1 MCVFFGLNILI
12 TRNLVS
18 FFIYMIM
25 KKTLVYLSMGA
36 MILTM
41 GSCSKKV
48 GDFASEYFTTTP
60 TPLETVG
67 ETVPATISGTVPAKF
82 MPKNAVVTVTPVL
95 VWDGGEASSS
105 QVTFQGENA
114 RANGQ
119 VISYKEGGPVTIPFN
134 VLYQPEMLNSDL
146 YLDFKVNQGGK
157 DYVLPRVKVG
167 YGVIAT
173 STLTDVAVLEPAP
186 ANSNFERIIK
196 EKYSAEIKFLI
207 NQANIRANQTSATD
221 YVDFNKDLLAANAA
235 ANMEIAGVNVH
246 SYASPDGTM
255 AFNTQLA
262 EKREENTVSYM
273 RNQLKK
279 DNITEFGELTS
290 EFTPEDWEGFQ
301 ELVEKSNIQDKNLIL
316 SVLKMYKDPEQ
327 REAELKNMSAVFNEL
342 AEQILPQLRYSKIVA
357 TVNVIGKSDE
367 EMFAQFES
375 TPSGLS
381 LEEILYIGTLANDNV
396 KKEAIY
402 TAATQIYPNDFRTW
416 NGLGATEFSL
426 GKYEAAAKAL
436 AQAKKLAPNDK
447 SVDLNQGL
455 VALANNDLSKAKD
468 LIGGAAGVPQA
479 GAALGVLYL
488 NEGKVSN
495 AVNSLGGVKN
505 NNAALAQILSKDYS
519 SAKNTLSA
527 IQNPNAITYYLAA
540 IVGARTNNENM
551 VLTNLREAIKLD
563 NSILSKAQ
571 KDLEFAS
578 YNLGGL

>member
-1 MCVFFGLNILI
+1 
-12 TRNLVS
+12 
-18 FFIYMIM
+18 MIM

-36 MILTM
+36 MVLTM

-48 GDFASEYFTTTP
+48 GDFASEYFSTNP

-119 VISYKEGGPVTIPFN
+119 VISYKDGGNVTIPFN
-134 VLYQPEMLNSDL
+134 VLYQPEMANSDL
-146 YLDFKVNQGGK
+146 YLDFKVNQGGN

-186 ANSNFERIIK
+186 STSNFERIIK

-207 NQANIRANQTSATD
+207 NQANIRANQVDAPD
-221 YVDFNKDLLAANAA
+221 YVDFNKDLIAANDAP
-235 ANMEIAGVNVH
+235 NREIEGVNIH

-262 EKREENTVSYM
+262 EKREANTVSYM

-279 DNITEFGELTS
+279 DKITEFGELTS

-301 ELVEKSNIQDKNLIL
+301 QLVEKSNIQDKNLIL

-367 EMFAQFES
+367 ELFAQFES
-375 TPSGLS
+375 SPSGLS
-381 LEEILYIGTLANDNV
+381 LEEILYIGTLANDDA

-402 TAATQIYPNDFRTW
+402 AAATQIYPNDFRTW
-416 NGLGATEFSL
+416 NGLGAAQFSL
-426 GKYEAAAKAL
+426 GKYDAAAKAL
-436 AQAKKLAPNDK
+436 AQAKKLAPNEK

-455 VALANNDLSKAKD
+455 LALANNDLSKAKD
-468 LIGGAAGVPQA
+468 LIGGAAGVPEA
-479 GAALGVLYL
+479 ASALGVLYL
-488 NEGKVSN
+488 NEGQVSN
-495 AVNSLGGVKN
+495 AVSSLGNAKN
-505 NNAALAQILSKDYS
+505 NNTALAQILAKDYS
-519 SAKNTLSA
+519 SAKNTLA
-527 IQNPNAITYYLAA
+527 GIQNPNANTYYLAA

-551 VLTNLREAIKLD
+551 VMTNLREAIKLD
-563 NSILSKAQ
+563 NTMLEKAK

>member
-1 MCVFFGLNILI
+1 
-12 TRNLVS
+12 
-18 FFIYMIM
+18 MIM

-36 MILTM
+36 MILTL

-48 GDFASEYFTTTP
+48 SDFASEYFTTNP

-119 VISYKEGGPVTIPFN
+119 VISYKDGGSVTIPFN
-134 VLYQPEMLNSDL
+134 VLYQPEMANSDL
-146 YLDFKVNQGGK
+146 YLDFKVNQGGN

-173 STLTDVAVLEPAP
+173 STLTDVAILEPAP
-186 ANSNFERIIK
+186 ATSNFERIIK

-207 NQANIRANQTSATD
+207 NQANIRANQTGAAD
-221 YVDFNKDLLAANAA
+221 YVDFNKDLMAANDAP
-235 ANMEIAGVNVH
+235 NMEIEGVNIH

-255 AFNTQLA
+255 AFNKALA
-262 EKREENTVSYM
+262 EKREVNTVDYM
-273 RNQLKK
+273 RKQLKK
-279 DNITEFGELTS
+279 DKITEFGELTS

-301 ELVEKSNIQDKNLIL
+301 QLVEKSNIQDKNLIL

-367 EMFAQFES
+367 EMFAQFETS
-375 TPSGLS
+375 PSGLS
-381 LEEILYIGTLANDNV
+381 LEEILYIGTLANDNA

-402 TAATQIYPNDFRTW
+402 AAATSIYPNDFRTW
-416 NGLGATEFSL
+416 NGLGATQFSL
-426 GKYEAAAKAL
+426 GKYDAAAKAL
-436 AQAKKLAPNDK
+436 AQAKKLAPNEK
-447 SVDLNQGL
+447 SVDLNLGL
-455 VALANNDLSKAKD
+455 LALANNDMSKAKD
-468 LIGGAAGVPQA
+468 LIGGAAGVPEA

-488 NEGKVSN
+488 YEGQVSN
-495 AVNSLGGVKN
+495 AVNSLGNGKN

-519 SAKNTLSA
+519 AAKNTLA
-527 IQNPNAITYYLAA
+527 GIQNPNANTYYLAA

-551 VLTNLREAIKLD
+551 VMTNLREAIKLD
-563 NSILSKAQ
+563 QTLLAKAQ

-578 YNLGGL
+578 YNLSGL

>member
-1 MCVFFGLNILI
+1 
-12 TRNLVS
+12 
-18 FFIYMIM
+18 MIM
-25 KKTLVYLSMGA
+25 KKTLVYLSLGA
-36 MILTM
+36 MVLTM

-48 GDFASEYFTTTP
+48 GDFASEYFNTNP

-134 VLYQPEMLNSDL
+134 VLYQPEMANSDL

-207 NQANIRANQTSATD
+207 NQANIRANQTSAAD

-262 EKREENTVSYM
+262 EKREVNTVDYM

-301 ELVEKSNIQDKNLIL
+301 QLVEKSNIQDKNLIL

-327 REAELKNMSAVFNEL
+327 REIELKNMSAVFNEL

-375 TPSGLS
+375 SPSGLS
-381 LEEILYIGTLANDNV
+381 LEEILYIGTLANDNA

-426 GKYEAAAKAL
+426 GKYDAAAKAL

-479 GAALGVLYL
+479 ASALGVLYL
-488 NEGKVSN
+488 NEGQVSN
-495 AVNSLGGVKN
+495 AVNSLGSEKN

-563 NSILSKAQ
+563 NSMLAKAQ

>member
-1 MCVFFGLNILI
+1 
-12 TRNLVS
+12 
-18 FFIYMIM
+18 MIM

-36 MILTM
+36 VILSM

-48 GDFASEYFTTTP
+48 GDFASEYFTTNP

-67 ETVPATISGTVPAKF
+67 ATVPATISGTVPAKF

-95 VWDGGEASSS
+95 AWDGGEASSS

-134 VLYQPEMLNSDL
+134 VLYQPEMANSDL

-173 STLTDVAVLEPAP
+173 STLTDLTAIVPAP
-186 ANSNFERIIK
+186 AISNFERIIK

-207 NQANIRANQTSATD
+207 NQANIRNNQTSAAD
-221 YVDFNKDLLAANAA
+221 YVDFNNDLLAANAA
-235 ANMEIAGVNVH
+235 PNMEIAGVNVH

-262 EKREENTVSYM
+262 EKRENVTVDYM

-279 DNITEFGELTS
+279 DKITEFGELTS

-327 REAELKNMSAVFNEL
+327 RETELKNMSAVFNEL

-367 EMFAQFES
+367 EMVAIFAS
-375 TPSGLS
+375 NPSGLNI
-381 LEEILYIGTLANDNV
+381 EEILYIAGLTDDLN
-396 KKEAIY
+396 KKAAIY
-402 TAATQIYPNDFRTW
+402 TAATKIYPNDFRTW
-416 NGLGATEFSL
+416 NGLGATEFVL
-426 GKYEAAAKAL
+426 GNYDAASKAL
-436 AQAKKLAPNDK
+436 AQANKLAPNDK
-447 SVDLNQGL
+447 SVDLNEGL
-455 VALANNDLSKAKD
+455 IALANNDYNSAKT
-468 LIGGAAGVPQA
+468 LIGGAAGVP
-479 GAALGVLYL
+479 
-488 NEGKVSN
+488 
-495 AVNSLGGVKN
+495 
-505 NNAALAQILSKDYS
+505 
-519 SAKNTLSA
+519 
-527 IQNPNAITYYLAA
+527 
-540 IVGARTNNENM
+540 
-551 VLTNLREAIKLD
+551 
-563 NSILSKAQ
+563 
-571 KDLEFAS
+571 
-578 YNLGGL
+578 

>member
-1 MCVFFGLNILI
+1 
-12 TRNLVS
+12 
-18 FFIYMIM
+18 MIM
-25 KKTLVYLSMGA
+25 KKTLVYLSLGA
-36 MILTM
+36 MVLTM

-48 GDFASEYFTTTP
+48 SDFASEYFSTNP

-119 VISYKEGGPVTIPFN
+119 VISYKDGGSVTIPFN
-134 VLYQPEMLNSDL
+134 VLYQPEMANSDL

-173 STLTDVAVLEPAP
+173 STLTDVTVLEAAP
-186 ANSNFERIIK
+186 AVSNFERIIK

-207 NQANIRANQTSATD
+207 NQANIRANQTSAAD
-221 YVDFNKDLLAANAA
+221 YVNFNNDLMAANAA
-235 ANMEIAGVNVH
+235 PNMEIAGVNVH

-262 EKREENTVSYM
+262 EKREVNTVDYM

-279 DNITEFGELTS
+279 DKITEFGELTS
-290 EFTPEDWEGFQ
+290 EFTPEDWEGFEQ
-301 ELVEKSNIQDKNLIL
+301 LVEKSNIQDKNLIL

-367 EMFAQFES
+367 EMAAIFES
-375 TPSGLS
+375 NPNGLS
-381 LEEILYIGTLANDNV
+381 IEEILYLASITPDNV
-396 KKEAIY
+396 KKAAIY
-402 TAATQIYPNDFRTW
+402 DAATKAYPNDFRTW
-416 NGLGATEFSL
+416 NGLGATQFEL
-426 GKYEAAAKAL
+426 GNYDAASKAL

-455 VALANNDLSKAKD
+455 VALANNDISKAKD
-468 LIGGAAGVPQA
+468 LIGGAAAVPEA
-479 GAALGVLYL
+479 AAALGVLYL
-488 NEGKVSN
+488 NEGKYSN
-495 AVNSLGGVKN
+495 ALSNLGSGKN

-519 SAKNTLSA
+519 AAKNTLAA
-527 IQNPNAITYYLAA
+527 IQNPNATTYYLAA

-551 VLTNLREAIKLD
+551 VMTNLREAIKLD
-563 NSILSKAQ
+563 NSLLDKAK

-578 YNLGGL
+578 YNLAF

>member
-1 MCVFFGLNILI
+1 M
-12 TRNLVS
+12 
-18 FFIYMIM
+18 M
-25 KKTLVYLSMGA
+25 KKTLVYLSLGA
-36 MILTM
+36 MVLTM

-48 GDFASEYFTTTP
+48 SDFASEYFTTNP

-119 VISYKEGGPVTIPFN
+119 VISYKDGGSVTIPFN
-134 VLYQPEMLNSDL
+134 VLYQPEMANSDL
-146 YLDFKVNQGGK
+146 YLDFKVNQGGS

-186 ANSNFERIIK
+186 ATSNFERIIK

-207 NQANIRANQTSATD
+207 NQANIRANQVDAAD
-221 YVDFNKDLLAANAA
+221 YVDFNKELMAANDAP
-235 ANMEIAGVNVH
+235 NREIAGVNVH

-255 AFNTQLA
+255 EFNTQLA
-262 EKREENTVSYM
+262 EKREVNTVDYM

-301 ELVEKSNIQDKNLIL
+301 QLVEKSNIQDKNLIL

-357 TVNVIGKSDE
+357 TVNVIGRSDE

-375 TPSGLS
+375 SPSGLS
-381 LEEILYIGTLANDNV
+381 LEEILYIGTLANDDN
-396 KKEAIY
+396 KKLAIY

-416 NGLGATEFSL
+416 NGLGATQFSL
-426 GKYEAAAKAL
+426 GNYDAAGKAL

-447 SVDLNQGL
+447 SVELNQGL
-455 VALANNDLSKAKD
+455 VALANNEVGKAKD
-468 LIGGAAGVPQA
+468 LIGGAAGVPEA
-479 GAALGVLYL
+479 AAALGVLYL

-495 AVNSLGGVKN
+495 AVSNLGNAKN
-505 NNAALAQILSKDYS
+505 NNAALAQILAKDYS
-519 SAKNTLSA
+519 AAKNTLA
-527 IQNPNAITYYLAA
+527 GIQNPNANTYYLAA

-551 VLTNLREAIKLD
+551 VMTNLREAIKLD
-563 NSILSKAQ
+563 SSMLEKAK

-578 YNLGGL
+578 YNLAF

>member
-1 MCVFFGLNILI
+1 
-12 TRNLVS
+12 
-18 FFIYMIM
+18 MIM

-48 GDFASEYFTTTP
+48 GDFASEYFTTNP

-105 QVTFQGENA
+105 QVTFQGESA

-119 VISYKEGGPVTIPFN
+119 VISYNNGGPVTIPFN
-134 VLYQPEMLNSDL
+134 VLYQPEMANSDL

-157 DYVLPRVKVG
+157 DYQLPRVKVG

-186 ANSNFERIIK
+186 ATSNFERIIK

-207 NQANIRANQTSATD
+207 NQANIRANQVDAPD
-221 YVDFNKDLLAANAA
+221 YVNFNKDLMASNDAPNR
-235 ANMEIAGVNVH
+235 EIAGINVH

-255 AFNTQLA
+255 AFNTELA
-262 EKREENTVSYM
+262 EKRENVTVNYM
-273 RNQLKK
+273 RDQLKK
-279 DNITEFGELTS
+279 DKITEFGELTS

-367 EMFAQFES
+367 EMFLQFES
-375 TPSGLS
+375 NPSGLS
-381 LEEILYIGTLANDNV
+381 LEEILYIGTLANDDA

-402 TAATQIYPNDFRTW
+402 AAATQIYPNDFRTW
-416 NGLGATEFSL
+416 NGLGATQFSL
-426 GKYEAAAKAL
+426 GKYDAAAKAL

-447 SVDLNQGL
+447 SVDVNLGL
-455 VALANNDLSKAKD
+455 LALANNNLGEAKN
-468 LIGGAAGVPQA
+468 LIGGAAGVPEA
-479 GAALGVLYL
+479 AAALGVLYL
-488 NEGKVSN
+488 NEGQVSN
-495 AVNSLGGVKN
+495 AVSSLGNAKN
-505 NNAALAQILSKDYS
+505 NNTALAQILAKDYS
-519 SAKNTLSA
+519 AAKNTLA
-527 IQNPNAITYYLAA
+527 GIQNPNANTYYLAA

-551 VLTNLREAIKLD
+551 VMTNLREAIKLD
-563 NSILSKAQ
+563 SSLLDKAK

-578 YNLGGL
+578 YNLAF

>member
-1 MCVFFGLNILI
+1 
-12 TRNLVS
+12 
-18 FFIYMIM
+18 MIM
-25 KKTLVYLSMGA
+25 KKTLVYVSLGA
-36 MILTM
+36 MVLTM

-48 GDFASEYFTTTP
+48 SDFASEYFTTNP

-134 VLYQPEMLNSDL
+134 VLYQPEMANSDL

-157 DYVLPRVKVG
+157 DYELPRVKVG

-173 STLTDVAVLEPAP
+173 STLTDVSVLEPAP
-186 ANSNFERIIK
+186 ATSNFERIIK

-207 NQANIRANQTSATD
+207 NQANIRANQTSAAD

-235 ANMEIAGVNVH
+235 PNMEIAGVNVH

-262 EKREENTVSYM
+262 EKRENVTVDYM

-279 DNITEFGELTS
+279 DKITEFGELTS

-301 ELVEKSNIQDKNLIL
+301 QLVEKSNIQDKNLIL

-327 REAELKNMSAVFNEL
+327 RETELKNMSAVFNEL

-367 EMFAQFES
+367 EMFAIFES
-375 TPSGLS
+375 NPSGLNI
-381 LEEILYIGTLANDNV
+381 EEILYLASITDDV
-396 KKEAIY
+396 KKKEAIY

-416 NGLGATEFSL
+416 NGLGATEFVL
-426 GKYEAAAKAL
+426 GNYDAASKAL
-436 AQAKKLAPNDK
+436 AQANKLAPNDK
-447 SVDLNQGL
+447 SVDLNEGL
-455 VALANNDLSKAKD
+455 IALANNDYNSAKT
-468 LIGGAAGVPQA
+468 LIGGAAGVPEA

-495 AVNSLGGVKN
+495 ALNSFGNEKS
-505 NNAALAQILSKDYS
+505 NNAALAQILNKDYS
-519 SAKNTLSA
+519 AAQKTLSA
-527 IQNPNAITYYLAA
+527 IKNPNATTYYLAA

-551 VLTNLREAIKLD
+551 VMSNLRQAIKLD
-563 NSILSKAQ
+563 NSMLAKAK

-578 YNLGGL
+578 YNLAF

>member
-1 MCVFFGLNILI
+1 
-12 TRNLVS
+12 
-18 FFIYMIM
+18 MIM

-36 MILTM
+36 VILSM
-41 GSCSKKV
+41 GSSSKKV
-48 GDFASEYFTTTP
+48 GDFASEYFTTNP

-67 ETVPATISGTVPAKF
+67 ATVPATISGTVPAKF

-95 VWDGGEASSS
+95 AWDGGEASSS

-134 VLYQPEMLNSDL
+134 VLYQPEMANSDL

-173 STLTDVAVLEPAP
+173 STLTDLTAIVPAP
-186 ANSNFERIIK
+186 AISNFERIIK

-207 NQANIRANQTSATD
+207 NQANIRNNQTSAAD
-221 YVDFNKDLLAANAA
+221 YVDFNNDLLAANAA
-235 ANMEIAGVNVH
+235 PNMEIAGVNVH

-262 EKREENTVSYM
+262 EKRENVTVDYM

-279 DNITEFGELTS
+279 DKITEFGELTS

-327 REAELKNMSAVFNEL
+327 RETELKNMSAVFNEL

-367 EMFAQFES
+367 EMVAIFAS
-375 TPSGLS
+375 NPSGLNI
-381 LEEILYIGTLANDNV
+381 EEILYLASITDDV
-396 KKEAIY
+396 KKKEAIY

-416 NGLGATEFSL
+416 NGLGATEFVL
-426 GKYEAAAKAL
+426 GNYDAASKAL
-436 AQAKKLAPNDK
+436 AQANKLAPNDK
-447 SVDLNQGL
+447 SVDLNEGL
-455 VALANNDLSKAKD
+455 IALANNDYNSAKT
-468 LIGGAAGVPQA
+468 LIGGAAGVPEA

-495 AVNSLGGVKN
+495 ALNSFGNEKS
-505 NNAALAQILSKDYS
+505 NNAALAQILNKDYS
-519 SAKNTLSA
+519 AAQKTLSA
-527 IQNPNAITYYLAA
+527 IKNPNATTYYLAA

-551 VLTNLREAIKLD
+551 VMSNLRQAIKLD
-563 NSILSKAQ
+563 NSMLAKAK

-578 YNLGGL
+578 YNLAF

>member
-1 MCVFFGLNILI
+1 
-12 TRNLVS
+12 
-18 FFIYMIM
+18 MIM
-25 KKTLVYLSMGA
+25 KKTLVYVSLGA
-36 MILTM
+36 MVLTM

-48 GDFASEYFTTTP
+48 SDFASEYFTTNP

-134 VLYQPEMLNSDL
+134 VLYQPEMANSDL

-157 DYVLPRVKVG
+157 DYELPRVKVG

-173 STLTDVAVLEPAP
+173 STLTDVSVLEPAP
-186 ANSNFERIIK
+186 ATSNFERIIK

-207 NQANIRANQTSATD
+207 NQANIRANQTSAAD

-235 ANMEIAGVNVH
+235 PNMEIAGVNVH

-262 EKREENTVSYM
+262 EKRENVTVDYM

-279 DNITEFGELTS
+279 DKITEFGELTS

-301 ELVEKSNIQDKNLIL
+301 QLVEKSNIQDKNLIL

-367 EMFAQFES
+367 EMFALFES
-375 TPSGLS
+375 NPSGLNI
-381 LEEILYIGTLANDNV
+381 EEILYIAGLTDDLN
-396 KKEAIY
+396 KKAAIY
-402 TAATQIYPNDFRTW
+402 TAATKIYPNDFRTW
-416 NGLGATEFSL
+416 NGLGATQFSL
-426 GKYEAAAKAL
+426 GNYDAASSAL

-455 VALANNDLSKAKD
+455 VALANNDVHKAKD
-468 LIGGAAGVPQA
+468 LIGNAAGVPEA

-495 AVNSLGGVKN
+495 AVSSLGSEKN
-505 NNAALAQILSKDYS
+505 NNTALAQILSKDYS
-519 SAKNTLSA
+519 AAKNTLAA
-527 IQNPNAITYYLAA
+527 IKNPNATTYYLAA

-551 VLTNLREAIKLD
+551 VMTNLREANKLD
-563 NSILSKAQ
+563 NSMLAKAK

-578 YNLGGL
+578 YNLAF

>member
-1 MCVFFGLNILI
+1 
-12 TRNLVS
+12 
-18 FFIYMIM
+18 MIM
-25 KKTLVYLSMGA
+25 KKTLVYVSLGA
-36 MILTM
+36 MVLTM

-48 GDFASEYFTTTP
+48 SDFASEYFTTNP

-134 VLYQPEMLNSDL
+134 VLYQPEMANSDL

-157 DYVLPRVKVG
+157 DYELPRVKVG

-173 STLTDVAVLEPAP
+173 STLTDVTVLEPAP
-186 ANSNFERIIK
+186 AVSNFERIIK

-207 NQANIRANQTSATD
+207 NQANIRANQTSAAD

-235 ANMEIAGVNVH
+235 PNMEIAGVNVH

-262 EKREENTVSYM
+262 EKRENVTVDYM

-279 DNITEFGELTS
+279 DKITEFGELTS

-301 ELVEKSNIQDKNLIL
+301 QLVEKSNIQDKNLIM

-367 EMFAQFES
+367 EMFAIFES
-375 TPSGLS
+375 NPSGLNI
-381 LEEILYIGTLANDNV
+381 EEILYIAGLTDDLN
-396 KKEAIY
+396 KKAAIY
-402 TAATQIYPNDFRTW
+402 TAATKIYPNDFRTW
-416 NGLGATEFSL
+416 NGLGATQFSL
-426 GKYEAAAKAL
+426 GNYDAASSAL

-455 VALANNDLSKAKD
+455 VALANNDVHKAKD
-468 LIGGAAGVPQA
+468 LIGNAAGVPEA

-495 AVNSLGGVKN
+495 AVSSLGSEKN
-505 NNAALAQILSKDYS
+505 NNTALAQILSKDYS
-519 SAKNTLSA
+519 AAKNTLAA
-527 IQNPNAITYYLAA
+527 IKNPNATTYYLAA

-551 VLTNLREAIKLD
+551 VMTNLREAIKLD
-563 NSILSKAQ
+563 NSMLAQ
-571 KDLEFAS
+571 AKKDLEFAS
-578 YNLGGL
+578 YNLAF

>member
-1 MCVFFGLNILI
+1 
-12 TRNLVS
+12 
-18 FFIYMIM
+18 M

>member
-1 MCVFFGLNILI
+1 
-12 TRNLVS
+12 
-18 FFIYMIM
+18 MIM

-36 MILTM
+36 LVLTM

-48 GDFASEYFTTTP
+48 SDFASEYFTTNP

-119 VISYKEGGPVTIPFN
+119 VISYKDGGPVTIPFN
-134 VLYQPEMLNSDL
+134 VLYQPEMANSDL

-186 ANSNFERIIK
+186 STSNFERIIQ

-207 NQANIRANQTSATD
+207 NQANIRANQIDAPD
-221 YVDFNKDLLAANAA
+221 YVNFNKDLIAANDAP
-235 ANMEIAGVNVH
+235 NREIEGVNVH

-262 EKREENTVSYM
+262 EKREDVTVAYM

-279 DNITEFGELTS
+279 DKITEFGELTS

-301 ELVEKSNIQDKNLIL
+301 QLVEKSNIQDKNLIL

-327 REAELKNMSAVFNEL
+327 RETELKNMSAVFNEL

-367 EMFAQFES
+367 VMFAQFES
-375 TPSGLS
+375 TPTELS
-381 LEEILYIGTLANDNV
+381 LEEILYIGTLADDPA

-402 TAATQIYPNDFRTW
+402 AKATQLYPNDFRTW
-416 NGLGATEFSL
+416 NGLGAAQFSQ
-426 GKYEAAAKAL
+426 GKYDAAAKAL
-436 AQAKKLAPNDK
+436 AQAKKLAPNEK
-447 SVDLNQGL
+447 SVDLNLGL
-455 VALANNDLSKAKD
+455 LALNNNDLSAAKD
-468 LIGGAAGVPQA
+468 LIGGAAGVPEA
-479 GAALGVLYL
+479 ASALGVLYL
-488 NEGKVSN
+488 NEGQVSN
-495 AVNSLGGVKN
+495 ALSSLGNEKN
-505 NNAALAQILSKDYS
+505 NNAALAQILAKDYS
-519 SAKNTLSA
+519 AAKNTLA
-527 IQNPNAITYYLAA
+527 GIKNPNANTYYLAA

-563 NSILSKAQ
+563 NSMLAKAQ

-578 YNLGGL
+578 YNLGAL

>member
-1 MCVFFGLNILI
+1 
-12 TRNLVS
+12 
-18 FFIYMIM
+18 MIM
-25 KKTLVYLSMGA
+25 KKTLVYVSLGA
-36 MILTM
+36 MVLAM

-48 GDFASEYFTTTP
+48 SDFASEYFTTNP

-95 VWDGGEASSS
+95 VWDGGEAMSS

-119 VISYKEGGPVTIPFN
+119 VISYSNGGPVTIPFN
-134 VLYQPEMLNSDL
+134 VKYQPEMANSDL
-146 YLDFKVNQGGK
+146 YLDFKVNQGGN

-186 ANSNFERIIK
+186 ATSNFERIIK
-196 EKYSAEIKFLI
+196 EQYSAEIKFLI
-207 NQANIRANQTSATD
+207 NQANIRANQVDAAD
-221 YVDFNKDLLAANAA
+221 YVDLNNELLSANAA
-235 ANMEIAGVNVH
+235 PNKEIAGVNVH

-262 EKREENTVSYM
+262 EKRETNTVDYM

-279 DNITEFGELTS
+279 DKITEFGELTS

-301 ELVEKSNIQDKNLIL
+301 QLVEKSNIQDKNLIL

-367 EMFAQFES
+367 EMFALFE
-375 TPSGLS
+375 TNPNGLS
-381 LEEILYIGTLANDNV
+381 LEEILYIATLTTDNN
-396 KKEAIY
+396 KKAAIY
-402 TAATQIYPNDFRTW
+402 AAATQIYPNDFRTW
-416 NGLGATEFSL
+416 NGLGATQFSL
-426 GKYEAAAKAL
+426 GNYDAASKAL

-447 SVDLNQGL
+447 SVELNQGL
-455 VALANNDLSKAKD
+455 VALANNELGQAKD
-468 LIGGAAGVPQA
+468 LIGGAAGVPEA
-479 GAALGVLYL
+479 AAALGVLYL
-488 NEGKVSN
+488 NEGQVAN
-495 AVNSLGGVKN
+495 AVNSLGSEKN

-519 SAKNTLSA
+519 AAKNTLA
-527 IQNPNAITYYLAA
+527 GIQNPNANTYYLAA

-563 NSILSKAQ
+563 KSMLAKAQ